1 MLVIKNNAE
10 EAAYRLQLVLLRKK
24 MEQNR
29 KGGQK

>member
-10 EAAYRLQLVLLRKK
+10 ETAYRLQLLFLRKK